1 MPKIKSHP
9 TDTDRWIELHSVC
22 AEFYQMA
29 WSREIEDWNRQ
40 LAYHASEVDRL
51 KQLKQSQQTG

>member
-1 MPKIKSHP
+1 MPKIKRQP
-9 TDTDRWIELHSVC
+9 EDTDRWIELHSVC

-40 LAYHASEVDRL
+40 LAYHQSEVERL
-51 KQLKQSQQTG
+51 TKLKN